1 MHDCCAWIRLPASG
15 VLIQEYWGGDY
26 DPCPR
31 KAITLAA
38 ARGGAYPVRS
48 KIIQNKLVALG
59 VWCILQTPQQNLELK
74 MSKTPDVVVKLS
86 ETLTLCEYQNPKN
99 GSFGFWL
106 YDKTR
111 GMNLS
116 MRAKTS
122 TEAFVEALAY
132 YQKRLTEVEK
142 QHAELSAKVDVFVAQ
157 FTSESDDDSR
167 Y

>member
-1 MHDCCAWIRLPASG
+1 
-15 VLIQEYWGGDY
+15 
-26 DPCPR
+26 
-31 KAITLAA
+31 
-38 ARGGAYPVRS
+38 
-48 KIIQNKLVALG
+48 
-59 VWCILQTPQQNLELK
+59 
-74 MSKTPDVVVKLS
+74 MSKPPDTVLKLS

-122 TEAFVEALAY
+122 TDAFVEALTY
-132 YQKRLTEVEK
+132 YQRRLAEVEGAHRDL
-142 QHAELSAKVDVFVAQ
+142 QAKVDGFLAQ
-157 FTSESDDDSR
+157 FADDEDWR